1 MKIILNLVI
10 LNLIQIILTVVII
23 VLLTSCAPPNG
34 ESYPPKW
41 VLASQF
47 LPIEK
52 LKGLQR
58 AGFFEIGN
66 SIYSHH
72 CDRAGNMIRM
82 KFDEENKLWKQIK
95 YETHG
100 CI

>member
-1 MKIILNLVI
+1 MVFLMRYIVLILIILLCA
-10 LNLIQIILTVVII
+10 
-23 VLLTSCAPPNG
+23 CAPPS
-34 ESYPPKW
+34 EEPYPPKW
-41 VLASQF
+41 VIASQY
-47 LPIEK
+47 LPVEK

-72 CDRAGNMIRM
+72 CDRAGNMIRL
-82 KFDEENKLWKQIK
+82 KFDEEGKLWRQIK
-95 YETHG
+95 YETLG